1 MKIRP
6 VREWKN
12 KMPFGKNIK
21 SEASKKKRRL
31 KYIAVLPSVITLM
44 NGACGF
50 IAIVLASQSPYIIWN
65 FLHGFDIN
73 PFSLVGYVILLAMIA
88 DMLDGRV
95 ARLTRTTSSFGGQLD
110 SLCDTI
116 SFGVAP
122 AFLMIR
128 ITEFYLENIRFEN
141 ALFSVV
147 INRVIFFS
155 AVIYVMCTVVRLA
168 RFNVENEEDEAAHMN
183 FTGLPS
189 PAAAGVVVS
198 LVIFYQQFI
207 SGIAVS
213 QLFFVTGLPLI
224 TFFTGLLMISRV
236 RYPHLPNHLLRVKK
250 TLPSLLLIFGSGIF
264 IIWNIQLALLIG
276 FCGFMVFGVCR
287 ELILTVSKKTSQPQA

>member
-6 VREWKN
+6 VKDWKN
-12 KMPFGKNIK
+12 KIRFGKAQK
-21 SEASKKKRRL
+21 PEGSRKKKRL

-50 IAIVLASQSPYIIWN
+50 IAIVLASQSPYIVWN

-73 PFSLVGYVILLAMIA
+73 PFALVGYIILLAMIA

-95 ARLTRTTSSFGGQLD
+95 ARLTRTTSNFGGQLD

-122 AFLMIR
+122 AFLMMR
-128 ITEFYLENIRFEN
+128 MTEFYLESTRFEV
-141 ALFSVV
+141 LIFSVV
-147 INRVIFFS
+147 INRAIFFS
-155 AVIYVMCTVVRLA
+155 AIIYVMCTVIRLA
-168 RFNVENEEDEAAHMN
+168 RFNVENEEDEPSHMN

-198 LVIFYQQFI
+198 LIIFYQQYI
-207 SGIAVS
+207 SGIAAFQPIMVI
-213 QLFFVTGLPLI
+213 GLPLLTLFSGI
-224 TFFTGLLMISRV
+224 LMISRV

-250 TLPSLLLIFGSGIF
+250 TLPSLMLIFCCGIF

-276 FCGFMVFGVCR
+276 FCGFMVFGVFR
-287 ELILTVSKKTSQPQA
+287 WIFLSVSKKTHPQT